1 MTLYTKS
8 SNNMKKTWETYQ
20 AAAPYL
26 KKIHLCGYFIVFR
39 NPPICKSKSTIFMSE
54 VVIGTVLVSKHKNF
68 ICVNCVLCIFLGVQ
82 TPGLIMITLRI
93 DSNFAFNIKQIWA
106 NKLACIVWKSLKK
119 CLSLFQRTLAKW
131 HL

>member
-1 MTLYTKS
+1 MKLYTKS

-54 VVIGTVLVSKHKNF
+54 VVT
-68 ICVNCVLCIFLGVQ
+68 
-82 TPGLIMITLRI
+82 
-93 DSNFAFNIKQIWA
+93 
-106 NKLACIVWKSLKK
+106 
-119 CLSLFQRTLAKW
+119 W
-131 HL
+131 HGISFKT